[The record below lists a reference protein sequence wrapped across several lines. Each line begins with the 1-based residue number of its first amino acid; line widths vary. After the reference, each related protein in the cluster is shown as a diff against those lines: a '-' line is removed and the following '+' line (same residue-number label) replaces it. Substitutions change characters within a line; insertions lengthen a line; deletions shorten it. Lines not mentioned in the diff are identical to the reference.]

1 LSAVASEFDAAINRR
16 QQHLLQVQQ
25 QLQQQGG
32 ELAQAQQAGE
42 LLQQRLA
49 AASRAA
55 ELTVTQVAARLE
67 QKWGK
72 RVLRAE
78 QKAAAMV
85 SCCGTLCT
93 RGTPEI

>member
-1 LSAVASEFDAAINRR
+1 MVQL
-16 QQHLLQVQQ
+16 QQ

-32 ELAQAQQAGE
+32 ELAQAHQQGE
-42 LLQQRLA
+42 LLQQRLGA
-49 AASRAA
+49 AGRAA

-78 QKAAAMV
+78 RKAAALV
-85 SCCGTLCT
+85 SCCGATA
-93 RGTPEI
+93 GIV